1 MGNRFTER
9 AEFALNKSVAIA
21 EELGHTYVGSE
32 HILIAIS
39 KDETSCATVLLKKN
53 GFTYS
58 MLESVVR
65 DMCGIGKKTKL
76 TSKDTTPRCRRIIEN
91 SYKASKRFSSE
102 LIGTEHIL
110 LAITEEKE
118 SVAYKLLSKVIGDI
132 SLLRD
137 DILTFLRAIEIN
149 SSKSIKNQSPLPYLS
164 KYAKNMTLI
173 VAENRF
179 DPIIGRDKETER
191 VIKILSRKTKNNPC
205 LIGEAGVGKTA
216 IIEGLAQKISN
227 GDVPDFLIGK
237 SIYSLN
243 LTSMIAG
250 AKYRGDFEERIKGTM
265 DEARANSDVILFI
278 DEIHTIVGAGSAE
291 GAIDAANIIKPE
303 LARGDIQIIGATTL
317 KEYKKYIEKDSAL
330 ERRFQPVLVDE
341 PTKDD
346 TVDILLGLKESYEKH
361 HNVII
366 ESSAIH
372 SAVEFAERYINDRYF
387 PDKAIDILDETC
399 ASVILHSS
407 THKDLKSND
416 KIKQITA
423 FSEQSAD
430 CDEGSHI
437 YAKEFIEAF
446 QALDTSHER
455 PKVNSIDIKETVE
468 EMMGIKIT
476 DEKIG
481 NKNTLIERLK
491 EKIVGQDEAIETIS
505 ESVCK
510 SYADISDPRKPRGI
524 FLLFGESGIGKTELA
539 KELAHILFGDSDSI
553 IRFDMSEYSEGY
565 SVSKLIGSAPGYVGY
580 DESNVGFERIRRKPY
595 SVVLLDEIEKAHPDV
610 LNLFLQ
616 VFDYGYI
623 KDSSGRK
630 INFKNT
636 YIIMTANLSETTSA
650 GSEIGFMSTEAY
662 RNAKLPKVFKTEFV
676 NRIHDIIRL
685 KPLSFDS
692 LKKIA
697 KIKLENVK
705 ERLKTKDINVE
716 IDDEVYEYIAKK
728 AQKKKMGARP
738 IDRIISKSIEFP
750 IANIILSKN
759 ISQDDM
765 IIVNVQNECVQIA
778 ISENYSEK
786 ISKTPLSIT
795 KFK

>member
-21 EELGHTYVGSE
+21 EQLGHTYVGSE

-39 KDETSCATVLLKKN
+39 EDETSCATVLLKKN

-58 MLESVVR
+58 MLQSVVK

-110 LAITEEKE
+110 FAITEEKE
-118 SVAYKLLSKVIGDI
+118 SVAFKILSRVIGDT

-149 SSKSIKNQSPLPYLS
+149 SSKNIKNQSSLPYLS

-173 VAENRF
+173 ASENKL
-179 DPIIGRDKETER
+179 DPIIGRDKETGR
-191 VIKILSRKTKNNPC
+191 VIRILTRKTKNNPC

-216 IIEGLAQKISN
+216 IIEGLAEKIASC
-227 GDVPDFLIGK
+227 DVPDFLIGK

-265 DEARANSDVILFI
+265 DEVRANPDIILFI

-330 ERRFQPVLVDE
+330 ERRFQPVLVEE

-361 HNVII
+361 HNVTI
-366 ESSAIH
+366 ESSAIY

-399 ASVILHSS
+399 ANVTLHSY
-407 THKDLKSND
+407 THKVANSND
-416 KIKQITA
+416 KTKQIYTLA
-423 FSEQSAD
+423 EQTENSYT
-430 CDEGSHI
+430 CT
-437 YAKEFIEAF
+437 KEFIEAF
-446 QALDTSHER
+446 QALSVSRER
-455 PKVNSIDIKETVE
+455 PKVKSIDIKETVE
-468 EMMGIKIT
+468 EMTGIMIS
-476 DEKIG
+476 DEKVS
-481 NKNTLIERLK
+481 NKSMIIERLK
-491 EKIVGQDEAIETIS
+491 EKIIGQDEAIEYIS
-505 ESVCK
+505 ENVCK
-510 SYADISDPRKPRGI
+510 SSADISDPRKPRGI
-524 FLLFGESGIGKTELA
+524 FLFLGESGIGKTALA
-539 KELAHILFGDSDSI
+539 KELSCILFGDSDSI
-553 IRFDMSEYSEGY
+553 VRFDMSEYSEGY

-580 DESNVGFERIRRKPY
+580 DETDSGFERIRRKPY

-616 VFDYGYI
+616 IFDYGYI

-636 YIIMTANLSETTSA
+636 YIIMTANLSEETSIN
-650 GSEIGFMSTEAY
+650 SEIGFMSTGSCSNE
-662 RNAKLPKVFKTEFV
+662 KLPKVFKPEFI
-676 NRIHDIIRL
+676 NRIYDIIRL
-685 KPLSFDS
+685 KPLSLVS
-692 LKKIA
+692 LKEIA
-697 KIKLENVK
+697 KIKLENLK
-705 ERLKTKDINVE
+705 ERLRIRNVDVE
-716 IDDEVYEYIAKK
+716 FDDEVYKYIAEN

-738 IDRIISKSIEFP
+738 IDRIISKNIEFP
-750 IANIILSKN
+750 IANIILSDC
-759 ISQDDM
+759 ISNDD
-765 IIVNVQNECVQIA
+765 IVITTVQNNHIEVNVSQKV
-778 ISENYSEK
+778 
-786 ISKTPLSIT
+786 
-795 KFK
+795 FKK